1 MAGISVEPYRE
12 ITFDKDGDGA
22 AGQHEALAGLARQGV
37 TDLVMFAHGW
47 NNSRSVATRLY
58 GAFFAPFPEALR
70 PDVRVGYAGVVW
82 PSMMFSDEPIP
93 DFESVAGVVP
103 DEPVADME
111 AVAAVHPGKEAVV
124 GRLATLL
131 REQPDDEA
139 ALAEF
144 GELLRELTDTNGS
157 RAFAQEGPDVP
168 DFLLGDPVAVCAM
181 FADALEE
188 AAGPGSVP
196 TPREAFGGRLTRY
209 WKGAREALRQATY
222 YTMKRRSGTVG
233 ERGLGPLLGELAR
246 SSPGLRIHL
255 VGHSMGARL
264 VSYALR
270 GLPAGARNVAS
281 VTLLQGAF
289 SHYAFAARLPH
300 EPGRGGSLRD
310 LQRRVDGPV
319 VACYSRHD
327 TALRVIYPL
336 ASRLARDAES
346 LLAGDKR
353 WGAIGHDG
361 VQAVPGTPVLTLAAA
376 LRDGI
381 PPTGCVSVDAAEVVG
396 EHSDICHAELARVVA
411 SAGRI
416 GRR

>member
-1 MAGISVEPYRE
+1 MAGMSVEPYRE
-12 ITFDKDGDGA
+12 ITFDKEGDGA
-22 AGQHEALAGLARQGV
+22 AGQHEALAALARQGV

-58 GAFFAPFPEALR
+58 GAFFAPFPEAVR
-70 PDVRVGYAGVVW
+70 PDVRVGYVGVVW

-93 DFESVAGVVP
+93 DFES
-103 DEPVADME
+103 
-111 AVAAVHPGKEAVV
+111 VAAVHPGKEAVV

-139 ALAEF
+139 AFTEF
-144 GELLRELTDTNGS
+144 GDLLRQLTDTNGS
-157 RAFAQEGPDVP
+157 RGFAENGGPDVP
-168 DFLLGDPVAVCAM
+168 DFLLGDPVVVCAM

-246 SSPGLRIHL
+246 SAPGLRVHL

-264 VSYALR
+264 VSFALR
-270 GLPAGARNVAS
+270 GLPTGARNVAS

-300 EPGRGGSLRD
+300 EPGRGGALRD
-310 LQRRVDGPV
+310 LQQRVDGPV

-336 ASRLARDAES
+336 ASRLARDADS
-346 LLAGDKR
+346 LLGSDKR
-353 WGAIGHDG
+353 WWAIGHDG
-361 VQAVPGTPVLTLAAA
+361 VQAVPGTPSLPLAAA
-376 LRDGI
+376 LRNGF
-381 PPTGCVSVDAAEVVG
+381 PASGCVSVDAAEVVG
-396 EHSDICHAELARVVA
+396 EHSDICHAELARLVA
-411 SAGRI
+411 AAGRI
-416 GRR
+416 GKR

>member
-1 MAGISVEPYRE
+1 MAGTSVEPYRE

-22 AGQHEALAGLARQGV
+22 ARQHEALAALGAQGV

-47 NNSRSVATRLY
+47 NNTRSVATRLY
-58 GAFFAPFPEALR
+58 GAFFAPFPGTLR
-70 PDVRVGYAGVVW
+70 PDVRVGYVGVVW

-93 DFESVAGVVP
+93 DFESVA
-103 DEPVADME
+103 
-111 AVAAVHPGKEAVV
+111 AVHPGKETVV
-124 GRLATLL
+124 ERLAALL
-131 REQPDDEA
+131 REQPDDET
-139 ALAEF
+139 ALADF
-144 GELLRELTDTNGS
+144 SELLRQLTDTDGS
-157 RAFAQEGPDVP
+157 AGFARDAPEVP
-168 DFLLGDPVAVCAM
+168 DFLLADPVAVFAM

-188 AAGPGSVP
+188 AAGPGRLP

-246 SSPGLRIHL
+246 SSPALRIHL

-264 VSYALR
+264 VSFALR
-270 GLPAGARNVAS
+270 GLPAEVRNVAS

-300 EPGRGGSLRD
+300 DPGRGGALRD

-336 ASRLARDAES
+336 ASRLARDADS
-346 LLAGDKR
+346 LLGSDKR
-353 WGAIGHDG
+353 WWAIGHDG
-361 VQAVPGTPVLTLAAA
+361 VQAVPGTPSLPLAKA
-376 LRDGI
+376 LRDGV
-381 PPTGCVSVDAAEVVG
+381 PAAGCVSVDAAEVVG
-396 EHSDICHAELARVVA
+396 EHSDICHPELARLVA

-416 GRR
+416 GGR

>member
-1 MAGISVEPYRE
+1 V
-12 ITFDKDGDGA
+12 
-22 AGQHEALAGLARQGV
+22 
-37 TDLVMFAHGW
+37 
-47 NNSRSVATRLY
+47 VA
-58 GAFFAPFPEALR
+58 
-70 PDVRVGYAGVVW
+70 
-82 PSMMFSDEPIP
+82 
-93 DFESVAGVVP
+93 
-103 DEPVADME
+103 
-111 AVAAVHPGKEAVV
+111 
-124 GRLATLL
+124 RLATLSK
-131 REQPDDEA
+131 EQPDDEA

-144 GELLRELTDTNGS
+144 GELLRLLTDTDGS
-157 RAFAQEGPDVP
+157 PGFTRDDPEVP
-168 DFLLGDPVAVCAM
+168 DFLLADPVAVFAM

-188 AAGPGSVP
+188 AAGPARLP

-264 VSYALR
+264 VSFALR
-270 GLPAGARNVAS
+270 GLPAEVRTVAS

-300 EPGRGGSLRD
+300 DPGRGGALRD

-336 ASRLARDAES
+336 ASRLARDADS
-346 LLAGDKR
+346 LLGSDKR
-353 WGAIGHDG
+353 WWAIGHDG
-361 VQAVPGTPVLTLAAA
+361 VQAVPGTPSLSLAKA
-376 LRDGI
+376 LRDGV
-381 PPTGCVSVDAAEVVG
+381 PATGCVSVDTAQVVG
-396 EHSDICHAELARVVA
+396 EHSDICHPELARLVA